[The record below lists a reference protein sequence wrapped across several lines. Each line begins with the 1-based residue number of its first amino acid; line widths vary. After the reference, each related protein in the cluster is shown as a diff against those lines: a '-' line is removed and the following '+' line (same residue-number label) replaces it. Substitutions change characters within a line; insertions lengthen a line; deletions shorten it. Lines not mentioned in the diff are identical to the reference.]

1 MTVTQRRAGRPRDES
16 VSEAISEAV
25 LGLLAEVGIR
35 GMSVDA
41 VAARAGV
48 SKASIYRRWSSKE
61 DLVIDV
67 IGGLVSRVEVSS
79 TGEIRADLLLVLGRF
94 GAFLSELK
102 AGLIFPRLVGEVH
115 CGSDLGRHYAE
126 SVILPRRALL
136 AGLIADARERGEL
149 RRDLDVEIAVDML
162 TGPVILRNLMG
173 AFRAA
178 DPAADEKL
186 VDALLEG
193 WRA

>member
-1 MTVTQRRAGRPRDES
+1 LTLTERRIGRPRDES
-16 VSEAISEAV
+16 VSGAVTEAV
-25 LGLLAEVGIR
+25 LCLLAEVGIWD
-35 GMSVDA
+35 MSMDT

-67 IGGLVSRVEVSS
+67 IGSLVSRVEISS
-79 TGEIRADLLLVLGRF
+79 TGEIRADLLLALRRF

-102 AGLIFPRLVGEVH
+102 AGAIFPRLVGEVH

-136 AGLIADARERGEL
+136 GGLITDAIERGEL
-149 RRDLDVEIAVDML
+149 RQDLDVEIAVDML

-173 AFRAA
+173 AYRVA
-178 DPAADEKL
+178 DLTADEKL